1 MTANQY
7 DTSNIENTYVK
18 PSDAELLV
26 IFPEAKQIVPAL
38 LKEFQQ
44 QRRELVEKIEVEL
57 RDINAESSN
66 ESYRY
71 YWRSWLKLT
80 LGEELQSI
88 DRHITRLSR
97 QLRIIKGT
105 PTPKGALTDDM
116 IQAAREVPVESLF
129 DQQFRRSGHNLV
141 GLCEFHDE
149 NTPSFHIYVE
159 ENRGWC
165 FGCNQGGNTID
176 VYMLLQDC
184 DFKEAVLALTGGQR

>member
-26 IFPEAKQIVPAL
+26 IFPEAKQIVPSL

-44 QRRELVEKIEVEL
+44 QRSELVEKIRIEL
-57 RDINAESSN
+57 KDIEAESN
-66 ESYRY
+66 EDLRY
-71 YWRSWLKLT
+71 LWRSWLKLT
-80 LGEELQSI
+80 LGEELRI
-88 DRHITRLSR
+88 VDRHIVRLSR
-97 QLRIIKGT
+97 LLRLIKGT

-141 GLCEFHDE
+141 GLCPFHDE
-149 NTPSFHIYVE
+149 RTPSFHIYVE

-165 FGCNQGGNTID
+165 FGCNWGGSTID
-176 VYMLLQDC
+176 LYMLLHDC
-184 DFKEAVLALTGGQR
+184 GFKEAVMALAGGQ